1 MTTKRDYFQHA
12 MPGDFCF
19 GCGSANPAGL
29 HIHSYWDDDG
39 KEAICHWQAGELHQG
54 WQGVTC
60 GGIIA
65 TLIDCHCMATAM
77 ATAIRNENRPL
88 TSEPYLRFATGSL
101 NVKYLQPAPIDRP
114 LELRAHV
121 TEIKNKK
128 KYTLECSLYLDG
140 KKTAEAIVVA
150 FLVYRSDQPEGQ
162 DSKFNT

>member
-12 MPGDFCF
+12 MPGDVCF

-101 NVKYLQPAPIDRP
+101 NVKYLQPTPIDRP

-121 TEIKNKK
+121 TEIKNNK

>member
-1 MTTKRDYFQHA
+1 MMTKHEHFQHA
-12 MPGDFCF
+12 MPGDVCF
-19 GCGSANPAGL
+19 GCGSNNAAGL
-29 HIHSYWDDDG
+29 HIQSYWDDDG
-39 KEAICHWQAGELHQG
+39 IDAICHWQAEQIHQG

-101 NVKYLQPAPIDRP
+101 TVKYLQPTPIDRP

-121 TEIKNKK
+121 TEIKNNK
-128 KYTLECSLYLDG
+128 KYTLECGLYVDG
-140 KKTAEAIVVA
+140 EKTAAAMVVA
-150 FLVYRSDQPEGQ
+150 FLVYRSDQPHTPE
-162 DSKFNT
+162 SKFKS